1 MVFISVTRLRLRSA
15 RFLFPFL
22 WAVLFIRRQLMRASG
37 NLGFQL
43 RNESQMT
50 FWTLSAWVDEAAM
63 KAFML
68 SGPHRKSMPK
78 LMEWCDEASVGHW
91 LQETGNLPD
100 WKEAHRRMV
109 EEGRMSKVR
118 HPSAAQMAK
127 QIAGPR
133 D

>member
-1 MVFISVTRLRLRSA
+1 
-15 RFLFPFL
+15 
-22 WAVLFIRRQLMRASG
+22 
-37 NLGFQL
+37 
-43 RNESQMT
+43 MT
-50 FWTLSAWVDEAAM
+50 FWTLSAWADEAAM

-91 LQETGNLPD
+91 LQETADLPD

-109 EEGRMSKVR
+109 EEGRMSKVK
-118 HPSAAQMAK
+118 HPSAAQEAK
-127 QIAGPR
+127 QISGPR

>member
-1 MVFISVTRLRLRSA
+1 MVFISVTRLRVRSA

-22 WAVLFIRRQLMRASG
+22 WAVFFIRRQLVRAEG
-37 NLGFQL
+37 NRGFQL

-50 FWTLSAWVDEAAM
+50 FWTLSAWADEAAM

-91 LQETGNLPD
+91 LQETGIFRIGRKRID
-100 WKEAHRRMV
+100 EWSRR
-109 EEGRMSKVR
+109 
-118 HPSAAQMAK
+118 
-127 QIAGPR
+127 AGCR
-133 D
+133 R

>member
-15 RFLFPFL
+15 RFLIPFL
-22 WAVLFIRRQLMRASG
+22 WAVLFIRRQLVRAEG
-37 NLGFQL
+37 NRGFQL
-43 RNESQMT
+43 RNEPQMT
-50 FWTLSAWVDEAAM
+50 FWTLSAWADEAAM

-91 LQETGNLPD
+91 LQETADLPD

-109 EEGRMSKVR
+109 EEGRISKVKY
-118 HPSAAQMAK
+118 PSAAQVAK

>member
-22 WAVLFIRRQLMRASG
+22 WAVLFIRRQLVRAEG
-37 NLGFQL
+37 NRGFQL

-50 FWTLSAWVDEAAM
+50 FWTLSAWADEAAM

-68 SGPHRKSMPK
+68 TGAHRKSMPK
-78 LMEWCDEASVGHW
+78 LMEWCDEAAVGHW
-91 LQETGNLPD
+91 LQETANLPD

-118 HPSAAQMAK
+118 YPSAAQLAK
-127 QIAGPR
+127 KIAGPR